1 MFPLTEYGA
10 FWKCVQVGGMYL
22 LVQLCKMLLLATF
35 FPTLDGPL
43 EASGLLTELVK
54 TTVDF
59 GDVMGMSV
67 VLSRVPGAGHIKVLI
82 TGLGWA
88 AADLLLTRA
97 LPLWVGA
104 RGLEFDWKYI
114 QISLDA
120 NISLVHHLNLA
131 LLVWLWWRVD
141 LAPPVRPIAA
151 VLLAGCVYRPLLPQV
166 LTLLM
171 GSQPAGFTLLAANA
185 TTTLCTALIASHTKA
200 WWLSKEEATT
210 WRHSALKKMVK
221 EVVEAVKAAEDKK
234 ISVCCGVV
242 PAVCM

>member
-1 MFPLTEYGA
+1 MTFFHFGNCLALAYGPYFLTYKYSGMTEYGA

-35 FPTLDGPL
+35 FPTSDGPL
-43 EASGLLTELVK
+43 EAAGLFTELVK
-54 TTVDF
+54 TTVDY

-131 LLVWLWWRVD
+131 LLVWLWWRAD
-141 LAPPVRPIAA
+141 LAPPVRPVAA

-166 LTLLM
+166 LALLL
-171 GSQPAGFTLLAANA
+171 GSRPTGFTLLAASA
-185 TTTLCTALIASHTKA
+185 TPTLCTALIASHIFITHTSGQRS
-200 WWLSKEEATT
+200 L
-210 WRHSALKKMVK
+210 
-221 EVVEAVKAAEDKK
+221 
-234 ISVCCGVV
+234 
-242 PAVCM
+242 